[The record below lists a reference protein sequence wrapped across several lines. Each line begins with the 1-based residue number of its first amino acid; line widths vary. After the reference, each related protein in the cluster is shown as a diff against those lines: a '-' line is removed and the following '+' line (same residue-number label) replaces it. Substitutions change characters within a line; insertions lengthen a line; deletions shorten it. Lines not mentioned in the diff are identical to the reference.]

1 MEHLNIIIAITNFVA
16 IIPIIK
22 SIIAKD
28 YILSLLIFLTMMASF
43 TSHLGEKRHG
53 LPGYILIEYF
63 TILNYIDIILAIILI
78 IHRYQIFKI
87 FLYFGGPHIT
97 NIITFGCTAI
107 LFWILA
113 TLFENN
119 TYYWAIFHS
128 IWHVLAFLTLDAT
141 ILFSD

>member
-22 SIIAKD
+22 SIIVKD

-43 TSHLGEKRHG
+43 TSHLGEQRHG
-53 LPGYILIEYF
+53 LPGYVLIKYF
-63 TILNYIDIILAIILI
+63 TILNYVDIILAIILI
-78 IHRYQIFKI
+78 IHRYQMFSML
-87 FLYFGGPHIT
+87 FYFGGPRII
-97 NIITFGCTAI
+97 NIITIGCVAI

-113 TLFENN
+113 TLFSNN

-141 ILFSD
+141 ILFI

>member
-1 MEHLNIIIAITNFVA
+1 MEHLNIIIAVTNFVA

-28 YILSLLIFLTMMASF
+28 YILALLIFLTMMASF
-43 TSHLGEKRHG
+43 TSHLGEQRHG

-78 IHRYQIFKI
+78 IHRFQM
-87 FLYFGGPHIT
+87 FGIMLMFDCNFIT
-97 NIITFGCTAI
+97 ISCTAI

-113 TLFENN
+113 IIYGNN
-119 TYYWAIFHS
+119 PYCWSIFHS
-128 IWHVLAFLTLDAT
+128 IWHVLAFLILDAT
-141 ILFSD
+141 ILL